1 MGQVVLTPEA
11 VAPLL
16 ADAGLAR
23 AATGA
28 LCAGTVSLA
37 EIAGAVGTP
46 TFVYHADVIEA
57 RYRELTG
64 ALAAVPH
71 TLCYAIKA
79 NSNLAVLRFLAGLGA
94 GADIVSVGE
103 LTRALRAGFPA
114 GQIVFSG
121 VGKRDDELLA
131 AVTAGVGQINAES
144 LEELARLAGIVAS
157 AGASARV
164 GLRINPD
171 VTTDTH
177 PYISTGKNGIKF
189 GVPADQ
195 VVRAAAM
202 VAAAPGLTLTGV
214 AVHLGSQLLSATP
227 YQEALDRLMT
237 LLPEVQAAA
246 NGTVTSLGL
255 GGGIGIRYT
264 GSEQPLAVEDFAAAI
279 VPGVRASGMRLHLEP
294 GRYLVGSSG
303 VLLTR
308 VLYRKHSGGRDFM
321 IVDAAMNDLVRPS
334 HYQAHH
340 AVVAVGEAGDRRVRA
355 DVVGPI
361 CETGDFL
368 ALDRDVPDLP
378 AGSCLAILGAGAYGF
393 SMSSQYNSRP
403 RAAEVL
409 VHSGRWGICR
419 RRETIDD
426 LMGGEV
432 VSPLDGVNP

>member
-1 MGQVVLTPEA
+1 MDEQ

-16 ADAGLAR
+16 ADAGLVR
-23 AATGA
+23 SATGD
-28 LCAGTVSLA
+28 LLAGSVRLA
-37 EIAGAVGTP
+37 DIVAAVGTP
-46 TFVYHADVIEA
+46 AYVYHADVIAA
-57 RYRELTG
+57 RYLALSV
-64 ALAAVPH
+64 ALAPVPH

-79 NSNLAVLRFLAGLGA
+79 NSNLAVLRFLAELGA

-103 LTRALRAGFPA
+103 LTRALRAGFPVDR
-114 GQIVFSG
+114 IVFSG

-131 AVTAGVGQINAES
+131 AVEAGVGQINAES
-144 LEELARLAGIVAS
+144 LEELGRLAEVVAR
-157 AGASARV
+157 AGAAARV

-195 VVRAAAM
+195 VLEAAAL
-202 VAAAPGLTLTGV
+202 VAAAPGLTLTGI
-214 AVHLGSQLLSATP
+214 AVHLGSQLLSAEP
-227 YQEALDRLMT
+227 YREALDRLRV
-237 LLPEVQAAA
+237 LLPKVQEAAG
-246 NGTVTSLGL
+246 GTIRSLGL

-264 GSEQPLAVEDFAAAI
+264 GSEEPLDPVEFAAAI
-279 VPGVRASGMRLHLEP
+279 LPGVRDTGLHLHLEP

-303 VLLTR
+303 VLLTQ

-340 AVVAVGEAGDRRVRA
+340 AIVPVAAAGTDRVRA

-368 ALDRDVPDLP
+368 ALDREVPDLP
-378 AGSCLAILGAGAYGF
+378 AGACLAILGAGAYGF
-393 SMSSQYNSRP
+393 TMSSQYNSRP

-409 VHSGRWGICR
+409 VLGGRWGVCR
-419 RRETIDD
+419 RRETMED
-426 LMGGEV
+426 LLRGEV
-432 VSPLDGVNP
+432 ASPLDGAIP

>member
-1 MGQVVLTPEA
+1 MTGEA
-11 VAPLL
+11 IDRLL
-16 ADAGLAR
+16 ADAGLDR
-23 AATGA
+23 SGTGE
-28 LCAGTVSLA
+28 LRAGTIGLA

-46 TFVYHADVIEA
+46 TFVYHAEVIEE
-57 RYRELTG
+57 RYAALTG

-79 NSNLAVLRFLAGLGA
+79 NSNLAVLRLLADLGA
-94 GADIVSVGE
+94 GADIVSGGE
-103 LTRALRAGFPA
+103 LARALRAGFPPDR
-114 GQIVFSG
+114 IVFSG

-131 AVTAGVGQINAES
+131 AVGAGIGQVNAES
-144 LEELARLAGIVAS
+144 VEEVVRLAQLVADT
-157 AGASARV
+157 GQTARV
-164 GLRINPD
+164 GLRVNPD

-195 VVRAAAM
+195 VARAASL
-202 VAAAPGLTLTGV
+202 VAASPGLTLTGV
-214 AVHLGSQLLSATP
+214 AVHLGSQLLSAAP
-227 YQEALDRLMT
+227 YGEALERLLA
-237 LLPEVQAAA
+237 LLPEVQEAAG
-246 NGTVTSLGL
+246 GTITSLGL

-264 GSEQPLAVEDFAAAI
+264 GTEQPMSASEFADAI
-279 VPGVRASGMRLHLEP
+279 IPGVRRSGLHLHLEP

-308 VLYRKHSGGRDFM
+308 VLFRKHSGGRDFV

-340 AVVAVGEAGDRRVRA
+340 AIVAVDRAGGGRVTA

-378 AGSCLAILGAGAYGF
+378 AGACLAILGAGAYGF

-409 VHSGRWGICR
+409 VHRGRWGVCR
-419 RRETIDD
+419 HRETIDD
-426 LMGGEV
+426 LMRGEV
-432 VSPLDGVNP
+432 ATPLDGATP